1 MSLHAPHSNLAS
13 VCITALVSALF
24 PLISVA
30 APTDLANEPIV
41 MDRDNAGIVKP
52 NIAFVVDDS
61 GSMNDQNM
69 PDDDG
74 TNKSSR
80 CWGWYKYNTL
90 AYNPNYTYKPPYKPD
105 GAVYTDNVRR
115 FADASFDKALE
126 DGYFPQGG
134 WTFGGGSRSNSRRDL
149 SNTSNLPT
157 SARTKYYYTVYT
169 GSASKEA

>member
-1 MSLHAPHSNLAS
+1 
-13 VCITALVSALF
+13 
-24 PLISVA
+24 
-30 APTDLANEPIV
+30 
-41 MDRDNAGIVKP
+41 
-52 NIAFVVDDS
+52 
-61 GSMNDQNM
+61 
-69 PDDDG
+69 
-74 TNKSSR
+74 

-169 GSASKEA
+169 GSASKEASCEDDGKYTRITNAKDIEAPGAIKGSAAAKTNYANWYSYYRRRAYLMKA